1 MYGRATKETLKLVE
15 EADGTEMHAVCW
27 ALSGTSGVYRDDN
40 AKVSYFRNSDTRSV
54 SEARSSQLAPVNLR
68 TFPLAFCHFAATSQT
83 LIFLRLPQV
92 DEECRDQI
100 RNKWVAASCSTANT
114 PISMTAIAG
123 IIPIKPE
130 REPIRVPDQNSKKRV
145 ADILA
150 LRGVWPKCA
159 FLKVSRTRYVY
170 LNNLKLLQSWRIC
183 IVSKFK

>member
-15 EADGTEMHAVCW
+15 EADGTEMHAVWW

-92 DEECRDQI
+92 DQECRDQI
-100 RNKWVAASCSTANT
+100 RNKWVAASLQHRKYAN
-114 PISMTAIAG
+114 IDDCHRG
-123 IIPIKPE
+123 YY
-130 REPIRVPDQNSKKRV
+130 PD
-145 ADILA
+145 
-150 LRGVWPKCA
+150 
-159 FLKVSRTRYVY
+159 
-170 LNNLKLLQSWRIC
+170 
-183 IVSKFK
+183 